1 LEVRDEVQAEKR
13 TKGKAVVAG
22 AGVYLTG
29 LALVFVA
36 GVLFGSTA
44 AYDAAQAGATQQQ
57 IAEQVARRL
66 AGPAFGFTALAIVS
80 AFTLLGGYAA
90 ARIGGE
96 GALRHAL
103 PVGLLSLFAGILL
116 LLFAPVQVPVW
127 LLGLMLVA
135 PVPLALAGGYLGG
148 RAWGRLLAGVGEGDE
163 EEGLSDEESLAR
175 LASRR
180 ERVEEQNTRL
190 VSRLVELRRQQELQ
204 WQRERDE
211 HERRR
216 ELELAV
222 DQSKAEACEDMRAV
236 VREAFLSHPA
246 ATEEDFERCWPRLRD
261 EMFREHALRAYGVR
275 FKQDELVNSE

>member
-1 LEVRDEVQAEKR
+1 MR
-13 TKGKAVVAG
+13 GKAVVAG

-29 LALVFVA
+29 VALVFVA
-36 GVLFGSTA
+36 GVVLGSTA
-44 AYDAAQAGATQQQ
+44 AYDAAQAGAGQQQ

-66 AGPAFGFTALAIVS
+66 AGPAFGFTALAIIS

-90 ARIGGE
+90 ARVGRA

-116 LLFAPVQVPVW
+116 LLLAPIHVPVW
-127 LLGLMLVA
+127 LLAVMLVA

-148 RAWGRLLAGVGEGDE
+148 RAWRPLLAGVPDVDDEGE
-163 EEGLSDEESLAR
+163 SDEEALAR
-175 LASRR
+175 WASRR
-180 ERVEEQNTRL
+180 ERVEQQNTRL
-190 VSRLVELRRQQELQ
+190 VGRLVEQRRLQESQ

-246 ATEEDFERCWPRLRD
+246 ATEEDFERCWPGLRD